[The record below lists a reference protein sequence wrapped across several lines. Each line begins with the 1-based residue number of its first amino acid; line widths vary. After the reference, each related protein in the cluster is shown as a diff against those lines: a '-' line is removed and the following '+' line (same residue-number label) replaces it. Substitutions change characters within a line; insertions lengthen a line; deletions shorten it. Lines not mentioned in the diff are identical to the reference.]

1 MKYSLMK
8 VVIALLSVL
17 LVAGQ
22 QGDLFE
28 NTQTFVDQPLAVWS
42 SFGAPHC
49 AL

>member
-22 QGDLFE
+22 QNDLFE
-28 NTQTFVDQPLAVWS
+28 NTQTFVDQPLAV
-42 SFGAPHC
+42 
-49 AL
+49 